1 MTRIV
6 ISGTGIYTP
15 ENIITNDELVTAFNQ
30 YVRDFNEENKEKIEQ
45 GEIKALQESSSE
57 FIVKASG
64 IKQRYMVDKEGI
76 LDPKRMRPH
85 YPDRGNEEPSIQCEM
100 AVDAARK
107 ALEKAGKK
115 PEDVDLLIISCSAFQ
130 RAYPSM
136 AIEVQKELGTKG
148 FAYDM
153 SVACSSSIF
162 GMQNAFNSINS
173 GLAKCALVISPEI
186 CTGHINFKDRE
197 NHFIFGDACSAVV
210 MENVETATSDKQF
223 EVLGMKLLTQFSNN
237 IRNNFGYLN
246 PGEVRKDEIEYLCIQ
261 KGRRVFK
268 EVVPL
273 TVKLIQDHLEDMD
286 IGIESVQRF
295 WLHQANKNMNDLI
308 LKYLLKRG
316 PTEKEAPL
324 ILDEHG
330 NTSSAGLVIAFDK
343 YSDDIKKG
351 EKGILCGFGAGYS
364 AGCISVQRI

>member
-1 MTRIV
+1 MTKIV

-15 ENIITNDELVTAFNQ
+15 KNHVSNEELIEAFNT
-30 YVRDFNEENKEKIEQ
+30 YVREFNEKNRKKIEN
-45 GEIKALQESSSE
+45 GEVEALLESSPD

-64 IKQRYMVDKEGI
+64 IKHRYFMDKKGV
-76 LDPKRMRPH
+76 LDSKRMRPY
-85 YPDRGNEEPSIQCEM
+85 YPDRGNDEPSIQCEM
-100 AVDAARK
+100 AVDAAKK
-107 ALEKAGKK
+107 ALQKAGKK

-136 AIEVQKELGTKG
+136 AIEVQKELGTGG

-162 GMQNAFNSINS
+162 GIQNAYTSINS

-186 CTGHINFKDRE
+186 CAGHINFKDRQT
-197 NHFIFGDACSAVV
+197 HFIFGDACSAVV
-210 MENVETATSDKQF
+210 LENAETATSVKQF
-223 EVLGMKLLTQFSNN
+223 EILGMKLITQFSNN

-246 PGEVRKDEIEYLCIQ
+246 PGEVRKDETEYLCIQ

-268 EVVPL
+268 EVIPL
-273 TVKLIQDHLEDMD
+273 TVKLIQDHLDDMK
-286 IGIESVQRF
+286 ITSVKRF

-308 LKYLLKRG
+308 LKYLLKR
-316 PTEKEAPL
+316 EASEEEAPL
-324 ILDEHG
+324 ILDKYG

-343 YSDDIKKG
+343 YSDDFNKG

-364 AGCISVQRI
+364 AGCISIQRV

>member
-15 ENIITNDELVTAFNQ
+15 KNQISNEELVEAFNK
-30 YVRDFNEENKEKIEQ
+30 YVGEFNQENKEKIKS
-45 GEIKALQESSSE
+45 GEVEALQESTSE

-64 IKQRYMVDKEGI
+64 IKKRYWLDKEGV
-76 LDPKRMRPH
+76 LDSKRMRP
-85 YPDRGNEEPSIQCEM
+85 YFPNRGNDEPSIQAEI
-100 AVDAARK
+100 AVDAART
-107 ALEKAGKK
+107 ALKKAGKK

-130 RAYPSM
+130 RSYPSM
-136 AIEVQKELGTKG
+136 AIEVQKELGTRG

-162 GMQNAFNSINS
+162 GMQNAYNSINS
-173 GLAKCALVISPEI
+173 GLVGCALVISPEI

-197 NHFIFGDACSAVV
+197 THFIFGDACSAVV
-210 MENVETATSDKQF
+210 MENAKTATSEKQF
-223 EVLGMKLLTQFSNN
+223 EILGMKLLTQFSNN

-246 PGEVRKDEIEYLCIQ
+246 PGEERKDEKEYLAVQ

-273 TVKLIQDHLEDMD
+273 TVKLIQGHLEDMD
-286 IGIESVQRF
+286 MGVETVKRF

-308 LKYLLKRG
+308 LKYLLKREAS
-316 PTEKEAPL
+316 EKEAPL
-324 ILDEHG
+324 ILDEYG

-343 YSDDIKKG
+343 YSDDFKKG

-364 AGCISVQRI
+364 AGCISVRRT

>member
-1 MTRIV
+1 MTKIV

-15 ENIITNDELVTAFNQ
+15 KNHVSNEELVESFNK
-30 YVRDFNEENKEKIEQ
+30 YVREFNEENKDKIVKSEVT
-45 GEIKALQESSSE
+45 ALQESSPD

-64 IKQRYMVDKEGI
+64 IKNRYFIDKKGI
-76 LDPKRMRPH
+76 LDSKRMRPH
-85 YPDRGNEEPSIQCEM
+85 YPNRENDEPSIQCEI
-100 AVDAARK
+100 AVEAAK
-107 ALEKAGKK
+107 IALEKAGKK
-115 PEDVDLLIISCSAFQ
+115 PEEIDLLIISCSAFQ
-130 RAYPSM
+130 RSYPSM
-136 AIEVQKELGTKG
+136 AIEVQKELGTMG

-162 GMQNAFNSINS
+162 GMQNAFNSVNS

-186 CTGHINFKDRE
+186 CTGHINFADRE
-197 NHFIFGDACSAVV
+197 THFIFGDACSAVV
-210 MENVETATSDKQF
+210 IENAETATSEKQF
-223 EVLGMKLLTQFSNN
+223 EILGMKLLTQFSNN

-246 PGEVRKDEIEYLCIQ
+246 PGEERKDETEYLCIQ

-273 TVKLIQDHLEDMD
+273 TVKLIQGHLEEMD
-286 IGIESVQRF
+286 IGLESVKRF

-308 LKYLLKRG
+308 LKYLLKR
-316 PTEKEAPL
+316 EALEEEAPL
-324 ILDEHG
+324 ILDEYG

-343 YSDDIKKG
+343 YSDDFKKG

-364 AGCISVQRI
+364 AGCISIQRA